1 MKFFYQ
7 IIDSCK
13 NIVSVKYKR
22 LEIAKKSDRHCRIR
36 QKQVKYS
43 QSWLKMT
50 KKLQNSNFWVNL
62 IRKTKT
68 SLQFTQL
75 QLKDVADAL
84 KRPVDAIVGPLRT
97 PK

>member
-1 MKFFYQ
+1 MNFFYQ

-22 LEIAKKSDRHCRIR
+22 LEIAKKLTLMAVSG

-43 QSWLKMT
+43 QSKLKMT
-50 KKLQNSNFWVNL
+50 KKLQNSNFLVNL

-68 SLQFTQL
+68 SF
-75 QLKDVADAL
+75 
-84 KRPVDAIVGPLRT
+84 
-97 PK
+97 